1 MKRKSISYSQKISPQ
16 VTLFEV
22 LYCNTDLLPVWA
34 LTIPVAT
41 CTVFVSS
48 RGESIQPLVKTG
60 KEKQSD
66 EPTTANETILKDM
79 EKRCVAA
86 SFSTIQY
93 VFTQGKGG
101 RRQGTRKRDSRA
113 LSQKLDFSGKS
124 QRALAG
130 IG

>member
-1 MKRKSISYSQKISPQ
+1 MKRKSISYSQKISQQ

-22 LYCNTDLLPVWA
+22 LCCNTDLLPVWA
-34 LTIPVAT
+34 FTIPVAT
-41 CTVFVSS
+41 CTVLVSV

-66 EPTTANETILKDM
+66 EPTTPNETILKNM

-86 SFSTIQY
+86 SFSSIQY
-93 VFTQGKGG
+93 VSTQGKK
-101 RRQGTRKRDSRA
+101 RRRPSKRDSRA
-113 LSQKLDFSGKS
+113 LSQKLDFSEKS
-124 QRALAG
+124 QRALAR